1 MKFLSDFDHMKI
13 DLRCKFQPYWF
24 SSSFYLAIVMF
35 VAPLVA
41 QFILKMAFVEFGAK
55 NFRNNP
61 NGLMKH

>member
-1 MKFLSDFDHMKI
+1 MKI